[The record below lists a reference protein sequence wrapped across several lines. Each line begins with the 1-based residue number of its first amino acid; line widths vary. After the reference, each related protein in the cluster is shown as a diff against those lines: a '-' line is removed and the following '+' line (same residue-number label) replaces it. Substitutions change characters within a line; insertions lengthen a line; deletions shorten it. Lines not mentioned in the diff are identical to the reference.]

1 MASITPEIVTGTPK
15 DIENGAADENKTQEN
30 KTQENK
36 TQDAK
41 PIEEGEGTT
50 SPVVI
55 VIALDDVKSAFAAA
69 DTDKTGGLTAKEI
82 QTIEEKFGLPLD
94 ISSNATDWKDGTLT
108 LIELLALL
116 KANGNVL
123 PTPIEEWKPSLYFD
137 IGFHSKGWMEHAG
150 GFCKHYQDDSK
161 LCIASSVCPCLVAA
175 VNASEL
181 VNKTGAVGSQDL
193 NHDPKWILQVAALY
207 CMNPCAVGSAIR
219 EEIWKHATLAGEQR
233 PGRLIHKKS
242 FSAKARFFCL
252 PHCCCCCGCCC
263 AVAQDRRALTNA
275 FKVMEEK
282 KCAFQPTF
290 TPPLSKPATGNTGT
304 STTGNAKS

>member
-15 DIENGAADENKTQEN
+15 DIENGAAQEN
-30 KTQENK
+30 KM
-36 TQDAK
+36 QDAK
-41 PIEEGEGTT
+41 LIEEGKGTT
-50 SPVVI
+50 SPV

-82 QTIEEKFGLPLD
+82 QTIEEKFRLPLA

-116 KANGNVL
+116 KANGNIL
-123 PTPIEEWKPSLYFD
+123 PTSIEEWKPSLYFD
-137 IGFHSKGWMEHAG
+137 IGFNSKGWMEHAG
-150 GFCKHYQDDSK
+150 GFCKHYQDDSQ

-181 VNKTGAVGSQDL
+181 ANKTGAVGKQDL
-193 NHDPKWILQVAALY
+193 KHDPKWILQVAALY

-263 AVAQDRRALTNA
+263 AVAQDRRALTNSTNA

-282 KCAFQPTF
+282 KCAFKPTF
-290 TPPLSKPATGNTGT
+290 TPPLSKPATSNT